1 MLKIKR
7 ELNKRSIFLILP
19 IILLGI
25 FSSLLIVDR
34 AQGYIYYERVEF
46 NCGDV
51 KLHANLYHPT
61 KKIDFQDKHPLV
73 IYIHGFSSQKDNDL
87 RIPLELTKRGFFVA
101 SVDMPGH
108 GESINSDL
116 LDIEDGE
123 FVTTQMCSNLL
134 DKIEKLAIYSQI
146 DEDQIGL
153 IGHSYGGYV
162 ALMNGLNDDRFKVT
176 VTWAGVADVM
186 PPYKGVDISERKRD
200 LLHDNNPVEV
210 MNNGSKQPDNLLLI
224 VHKEDFWYKY
234 NKRLQDLTDCKWE
247 VFTYSVSG
255 VGEAH
260 LLLHRNVMIKT
271 INWFEKEFFDSTS
284 KNGPIEL
291 TYQYS
296 YLLLFLTVFFGFLTV
311 CSLMIYGSKFILKN
325 KDSSFIKSI
334 DQKKKS
340 SKSDTSPAPDKK
352 KQILILFLSISG
364 FISLLILGSFLLG
377 VWAVLFASFII
388 LLIYFLIIKRKVRN
402 KDQNGDKKVNLKDR
416 IKSEIIKKSLIYS
429 VGCSLVFLGFYFAFA
444 LFYPFWFYYPHSFL
458 ALAIAMIYIPIY
470 LSMEIFYRKIIFPSL
485 NFITS
490 RDKQTYVITGITVFI
505 QIFILTQTLLFLSL
519 PVIIITSIAFML
531 VSIMNGI
538 IYHKTE
544 KLGATFLNSFI
555 IMSFFYGASWSF
567 ILNLILIIS

>member
-1 MLKIKR
+1 MFKNNG
-7 ELNKRSIFLILP
+7 ELNKRSIILILP

-34 AQGYIYYERVEF
+34 AQGYVYYERVEF

-61 KKIDFQDKHPLV
+61 KKLDFQGKHPLV

-108 GESINSDL
+108 GESANSDL
-116 LDIEDGE
+116 LDTEDGE
-123 FVTTQMCSNLL
+123 FLTTQMCSDLL
-134 DKIEKLAIYSQI
+134 DKIESLAIYSRI

-162 ALMNGLNDDRFKVT
+162 ALMNGLYDDRFKVT
-176 VTWAGVADVM
+176 VTLAGVADVM
-186 PPYKGVDISERKRD
+186 PPYKGVDISDRKRD

-234 NKRLQDLTDCKWE
+234 NKRLHDLTDCEWE

-260 LLLHRNVMIKT
+260 LLLDRNVMIKT

-291 TYQYS
+291 TYQFS
-296 YLLLFLTVFFGFLTV
+296 YLLLFLTVFFIFLTL

-325 KDSSFIKSI
+325 KDSSFIKPLY
-334 DQKKKS
+334 QKENS
-340 SKSDTSPAPDKK
+340 SKSAISFAPDKK
-352 KQILILFLSISG
+352 KQILILFFSISG
-364 FISLLILGSFLLG
+364 FISLLILGSFFLG
-377 VWAVLFASFII
+377 VWASMFASFII
-388 LLIYFLIIKRKVRN
+388 ILIYLLIIRRKVR
-402 KDQNGDKKVNLKDR
+402 KTDLNGDKKLNLKDR
-416 IKSEIIKKSLIYS
+416 IKSEITKKSLAYS
-429 VGCSLVFLGFYFAFA
+429 AVCSLIFLGFYFAFA
-444 LFYPFWFYYPHSFL
+444 LFYPFWLYYPYSFL
-458 ALAIAMIYIPIY
+458 AIAIAMIYIPLY
-470 LSMEIFYRKIIFPSL
+470 LSMEIYYRKIIFPSL
-485 NFITS
+485 EFFKSKKT
-490 RDKQTYVITGITVFI
+490 RTYVISFITIFT
-505 QIFILTQTLLFLSL
+505 QIFLLSLTLLYFSL
-519 PVIIITSIAFML
+519 PVIIMTSFAFLL

-544 KLGATFLNSFI
+544 KLGATLLNSFI
-555 IMSFFYGASWSF
+555 IMSLFYAASWSF